1 MMLLIMAVV
10 AVSMPGCSG
19 CRQDPDQQLADKIKQ
34 EKDKQ
39 KEKKPKPNFRSP
51 GTAIMPGR
59 FPELQS
65 KTPEEIKEMSPEE
78 RVVYFRN
85 QFDRV
90 NRTKLGHWLE
100 TSTPTI
106 ANNFNQEG
114 QINSTPLT
122 AASPTKIPGT
132 AFEFTTARS
141 FSLVKGQ
148 WKYLPSTIYL
158 PPNDQSRSA
167 NMNVGLATSNDSLP
181 FYSVP
186 FATSLTMAGFQYHM
200 IVLSNRQEQI
210 RYLQFTDS
218 IQIRQSEY
226 SVVDTP
232 PFYFVVTN
240 KPDQPLPL
248 PHNVLQWTTTAYLIW
263 DDLDPDDLDPDQQ
276 QALIDWLHFGGQLI
290 LSGPDCLSK
299 FEASFLADYLPAQA
313 EGKIELDAAAFEPL
327 NKNWSVPNRS
337 NPSETRSI
345 LVTDAKP
352 VVGIEFK
359 PHTAAN
365 FVTGT
370 GELTI
375 ERMIGRGR
383 VVATAFSLTSPT
395 VKSWGSFPSFFSN
408 ALLRKPHRRFGE
420 KNETVLFDWADD
432 DSLIYDPLIGS
443 TVRFISRD
451 LAGGGTPENPI
462 EEVDTRQIAEQN
474 PGDMMGDSFAETLKL
489 SSGKSHQRNSEDIRH
504 YGGFAADK
512 TAGVGGWSDTKAIAE
527 SARLGLKKA
536 AGITP
541 PSADLILKMLGVYLL
556 VLVPLNWIV
565 FRAMGKVEWAW
576 AAVPLIAIGGA
587 VTVVKIASLDIGFA
601 RSNTQVA
608 LLEIHEGYHR
618 GHLSQYSAL
627 YTSLSTNY
635 DIELDNATGIA
646 LPLPTGNQIDKKK
659 SSQASPQRL
668 TLQQSLTNRTENFPI
683 QSNSTGLLHAEW
695 IQDVGGHFRL
705 KSDQELPDFESMKLE
720 NTTSMDLSSAGVIAR
735 DAKGNYFAGWIGNL
749 TAGGSMLEVS
759 LDATEKYNIS
769 QLWAGEEGLTSTL
782 ASPQQLISQ
791 FEVKAGNRILLK
803 QIKKSPLLKPYWQ
816 SFEDLSESTPE
827 MDEPS
832 VTRSQFL
839 SVIGQAKLGETE
851 SLVGNLLSVVLDNLE
866 LGKGEIRLLGIS
878 DQQIGGTRFDP
889 VSTQTTTQTLVVAHL
904 RQPDLP
910 PAQRDLNSVLDFNQA
925 RSPLNDDYNLSEDT
939 FDATLEQE

>member
-1 MMLLIMAVV
+1 MMLLIMAFT

-19 CRQDPDQQLADKIKQ
+19 CRQDPDQRLADKIKEA
-34 EKDKQ
+34 EKKR
-39 KEKKPKPNFRSP
+39 KKKKPKPNFRSP
-51 GTAIMPGR
+51 GTAIMPGK
-59 FPELQS
+59 FPELER
-65 KTPEEIKEMSPEE
+65 KTPEEVKEMTPEE
-78 RVVYFRN
+78 RLIYFRN

-114 QINSTPLT
+114 QINSIPLNS
-122 AASPTKIPGT
+122 ASPAKIPGT
-132 AFEFTTARS
+132 AFEFATARS
-141 FSLVKGQ
+141 FSLVKEQ

-158 PPNDQSRSA
+158 PPNNQALSV

-181 FYSVP
+181 FYSIP
-186 FATSLTMAGFQYHM
+186 FSTSLTMAGFQYHM
-200 IVLSNRQEQI
+200 IVLSNRPEQI

-218 IQIRQSEY
+218 IKIRQDEFSMI
-226 SVVDTP
+226 DTP

-240 KPDQPLPL
+240 KPDKPIPL
-248 PHNVLQWTTTAYLIW
+248 PHNVLHWTTTAYLIW

-299 FEASFLADYLPAQA
+299 LEASFLADYLPAQS
-313 EGKIELDAAAFEPL
+313 EGKVELDTVAFEPL
-327 NKNWSVPNRS
+327 NESWSVPNRV
-337 NPSETRSI
+337 NPSETRSV

-352 VVGIEFK
+352 IIGIEFK

-395 VKSWGSFPSFFSN
+395 IKSWGSFPSFFSN
-408 ALLRKPHRRFGE
+408 ALLRKPRRRFGE
-420 KNETVLFDWADD
+420 TNDTVLFDWADD

-451 LAGGGTPENPI
+451 LASGGTPTDPKPET
-462 EEVDTRQIAEQN
+462 DTRQLDEQN
-474 PGDMMGDSFAETLKL
+474 TDFDLSDTFTGLTKL
-489 SSGKSHQRNSEDIRH
+489 SSGKSLQRNVANTRH
-504 YGGFAADK
+504 YGGFAANR
-512 TAGVGGWSDTKAIAE
+512 TAGVGGWSDANAIAQ
-527 SARLGLKKA
+527 SARRGLKKA

-556 VLVPLNWIV
+556 VLVPLNWLV

-576 AAVPLIAIGGA
+576 AAVPLIAIAGA

-608 LLEIHEGYHR
+608 LLEIHDGYHR

-635 DIELDNATGIA
+635 DIELDNATGVA
-646 LPLPTGNQIDKKK
+646 LPLSLGNEAGATSK
-659 SSQASPQRL
+659 QASPQRL

-695 IQDVGGHFRL
+695 IQDVGGHFRFI
-705 KSDQELPDFESMKLE
+705 SDEDLPDFKSIKLE
-720 NTTSMDLSSAGVIAR
+720 NTTSVGLSSAGVIAR
-735 DAKGNYFAGWIGNL
+735 DTDGKYFAGWIGDL
-749 TAGGSMLEVS
+749 GSGNSTIEVS
-759 LDATEKYNIS
+759 MNATEKFDIP
-769 QLWAGEEGLTSTL
+769 QLWASEEGLISTL
-782 ASPQQLISQ
+782 ASPQQLMSRFKI
-791 FEVKAGNRILLK
+791 EGADRIPLE
-803 QIKKSPLLKPYWQ
+803 QIKEWPLLKDYWQ
-816 SFEDLSESTPE
+816 TFEDQSEPDPKTNL
-827 MDEPS
+827 PS

-839 SVIGQAKLGETE
+839 SVIGQSKLGETE
-851 SLVGNLLSVVLDNLE
+851 SLVGNLLSVVLADLE

-878 DQQIGGTRFDP
+878 DQQIGGTRF
-889 VSTQTTTQTLVVAHL
+889 
-904 RQPDLP
+904 
-910 PAQRDLNSVLDFNQA
+910 
-925 RSPLNDDYNLSEDT
+925 RS
-939 FDATLEQE
+939 

>member
-1 MMLLIMAVV
+1 MMLLIMAVIM
-10 AVSMPGCSG
+10 VSMPGCSG
-19 CRQDPDQQLADKIKQ
+19 CRKDPDQRLADKIKQ
-34 EKDKQ
+34 EKEKQ
-39 KEKKPKPNFRSP
+39 KKKKPKPNFRSP

-59 FPELQS
+59 FPELQR
-65 KTPEEIKEMSPEE
+65 KTPEEVKEMTPEE
-78 RVVYFRN
+78 RLVYFRN

-100 TSTPTI
+100 TSTPAI

-114 QINSTPLT
+114 QINSIPLNS
-122 AASPTKIPGT
+122 AKPAKIPGT
-132 AFEFTTARS
+132 AFEFATARS

-158 PPNDQSRSA
+158 PPNEKSLAA
-167 NMNVGLATSNDSLP
+167 NMNVGLATSNGSLP

-186 FATSLTMAGFQYHM
+186 FATSITMAGFQYHM

-218 IQIRQSEY
+218 IRIRQSEY
-226 SVVDTP
+226 STVDTP
-232 PFYFVVTN
+232 PLYYVVTN
-240 KPDQPLPL
+240 KPDQPIPL
-248 PHNVLQWTTTAYLIW
+248 PHNVLHWTTTAYLIW

-327 NKNWSVPNRS
+327 NENWSVPNRA
-337 NPSETRSI
+337 NPSERRSI
-345 LVTDAKP
+345 LVTDDKP

-395 VKSWGSFPSFFSN
+395 VKSWGSFPSFLNN

-420 KNETVLFDWADD
+420 RNDTVLFDWADD
-432 DSLIYDPLIGS
+432 SSLIYDPLIGS

-451 LAGGGTPENPI
+451 LASGGTPDNPKA
-462 EEVDTRQIAEQN
+462 ETDTRMIDEQN
-474 PGDMMGDSFAETLKL
+474 SQYAVGDTFSEMLKL
-489 SSGKSHQRNSEDIRH
+489 SSGKSLQRNIEDTRH
-504 YGGFAADK
+504 YGGFTANRK
-512 TAGVGGWSDTKAIAE
+512 AGVGGWSDSNAIAQ
-527 SARLGLKKA
+527 SARTGLKKA

-541 PSADLILKMLGVYLL
+541 PSADLILKMLGIYLL

-608 LLEIHEGYHR
+608 LLEIHDGYHR
-618 GHLSQYSAL
+618 GHLTQYSAL

-635 DIELDNATGIA
+635 DVELDNATGIA
-646 LPLPTGNQIDKKK
+646 LPLPTGNQVDERSILADLAAKVDAATIDY
-659 SSQASPQRL
+659 
-668 TLQQSLTNRTENFPI
+668 QSHRKLSHPI
-683 QSNSTGLLHAEW
+683 EFDGIATRRMDTRCWRQFSAE
-695 IQDVGGHFRL
+695 V
-705 KSDQELPDFESMKLE
+705 
-720 NTTSMDLSSAGVIAR
+720 
-735 DAKGNYFAGWIGNL
+735 
-749 TAGGSMLEVS
+749 
-759 LDATEKYNIS
+759 
-769 QLWAGEEGLTSTL
+769 
-782 ASPQQLISQ
+782 
-791 FEVKAGNRILLK
+791 
-803 QIKKSPLLKPYWQ
+803 
-816 SFEDLSESTPE
+816 
-827 MDEPS
+827 
-832 VTRSQFL
+832 
-839 SVIGQAKLGETE
+839 
-851 SLVGNLLSVVLDNLE
+851 
-866 LGKGEIRLLGIS
+866 
-878 DQQIGGTRFDP
+878 
-889 VSTQTTTQTLVVAHL
+889 
-904 RQPDLP
+904 
-910 PAQRDLNSVLDFNQA
+910 
-925 RSPLNDDYNLSEDT
+925 
-939 FDATLEQE
+939 